1 MRISAIAL
9 IALAACA
16 DVEDD
21 PRYETLSQACDDGD
35 AQACGQVLMLEQ
47 QIESANRQA
56 RQNMAQAL
64 QGMSTPPRQ
73 QPMMRTT
80 NCRQFGSS
88 INCTHF

>member
-16 DVEDD
+16 DVEED

-47 QIESANRQA
+47 QAAQANQQA
-56 RQNMAQAL
+56 WQNMATAFD
-64 QGMSTPPRQ
+64 GMRHKPT